1 MNLELHDNFFLASNT
16 KGSILLDFIDY
27 ANFLFNNGNKDIY
40 LKPATFISVFTQG
53 EGLLKPDLLSIH
65 VNPFYDV
72 FLNEKKELVDSWK
85 GKKTSLAFKK
95 ALALEEP
102 KVIISEIV
110 TALKSLYSKP
120 LLITIDSPQ
129 KWFHQIQE
137 LITSEKAES
146 LSLDDL
152 ERASMYIAE
161 FLRSFSTLG
170 VNAIVLR
177 EEKKSDFSNDEVL
190 SSYQPILNVANHYKW
205 PLGIQFDHGILEPSD
220 ISDKVNF
227 YLFQSIDLAEN
238 SRLQDKGLSVGG
250 GLNNDFWSGSLKETF
265 IRKGLLF
272 GKIPPDAEPEIVLAQ
287 LKALQA

>member
-1 MNLELHDNFFLASNT
+1 MNPELHDNFFLPSNPR
-16 KGSILLDFIDY
+16 GSILLDFIDY
-27 ANFLFNNGNKDIY
+27 ANLLFNNGNKDIY

-72 FLNEKKELVDSWK
+72 FLNENKELVDSWK
-85 GKKTSLAFKK
+85 GRKPSLTFKK

-102 KVIISEIV
+102 KLIISEIV
-110 TALKSLYSKP
+110 TALKSLYSKQ

-137 LITSEKAES
+137 VINPEKAES

-152 ERASMYIAE
+152 EKASMYIAE

-205 PLGIQFDHGILEPSD
+205 PLGIQFDQGILEPSD

-227 YLFQSIDLAEN
+227 YLFQSIDLAEI

-250 GLNNDFWSGSLKETF
+250 GLNNGFWSGYLEETYT
-265 IRKGLLF
+265 RKGLLF
-272 GKIPPDAEPEIVLAQ
+272 GKIPPDAEPEIVLEQ
-287 LKALQA
+287 LNALQA